1 MTTYEF
7 DGRIVVIHHRVIPA
21 RIMSGPSRE
30 DLAIERQ
37 QVVKMLLDDGSVI
50 LAPRSAMSVATVQLS
65 ESCLEEKRRIAE
77 RLLSERMCEAKRNG
91 IIGLLPGEV
100 LDVVEAAFA
109 KAAKSF
115 ADGKIRF
122 DP

>member
-7 DGRIVVIHHRVIPA
+7 DGRIVVLHHRVIPA

-30 DLAIERQ
+30 DVAIERQ
-37 QVVKMLLDDGSVI
+37 QVVKMLLEDGSVI
-50 LAPRSAMSVATVQLS
+50 MAPKIALSVATVQLS
-65 ESCLEEKRRIAE
+65 EAELEEKRGTAE
-77 RLLSERMCEAKRNG
+77 RLLSEMMIEAKRNDL
-91 IIGLLPGEV
+91 IGLLPGEI

-122 DP
+122 EP